1 MDLDDNSGEYMK
13 HRYYFNEMLLR
24 KRRQTIWLL
33 MAISIFATL
42 FWICIS
48 LIPPTQGILR
58 THEAILQCQAEGMS
72 KIPQLEGK
80 MVNLEKRLALATS
93 TSIDARIQAIEK
105 SLQVN
110 ELSAEE
116 ISSLNDVRKELATIK
131 GYLFD
136 DPNEVIQFKQLQS
149 DYHQLSDQQNR
160 YATKDDVQAQIANL
174 QTILTVSLTF
184 LGILFT
190 VFFGSWWFVGRK
202 VNSVSTPTTPVT
214 SEDN

>member
-1 MDLDDNSGEYMK
+1 MDLDDNSREYMK
-13 HRYYFNEMLLR
+13 HRYYLNEMLLR

-33 MAISIFATL
+33 MAISIFVTL

-72 KIPQLEGK
+72 KIPNLEGK
-80 MVNLEKRLALATS
+80 MKNLEDRLTLATS
-93 TSIDARIQAIEK
+93 ASIDNRIQAIEK
-105 SLQVN
+105 SLQIN
-110 ELSAEE
+110 TLSADQ
-116 ISSLNDVRKELATIK
+116 ITSLNDMREELETIK

-149 DYHQLSDQQNR
+149 DYHKLAEQQER
-160 YATKDDVQAQIANL
+160 YATIDDVQSKISNL

-202 VNSVSTPTTPVT
+202 TNPVFTPTTPVT